1 MVYDHFIAS
10 VTRHFSFCITTHC
23 VQFPWKLLLLIN
35 VYFRFCNQLN
45 MTPFLIIKINFY
57 LFIFAC
63 CQHDMYEILCKNV
76 SWITTRYNLDLPLPV
91 LSNPTFFKSYRIKDV
106 FWCIY
111 LDHRWLNLS
120 KFENRCYN
128 TNVAKNADRRR
139 TGDYL

>member
-23 VQFPWKLLLLIN
+23 VQFPWKLLFLIN
-35 VYFRFCNQLN
+35 VYFRFCNQLK

-57 LFIFAC
+57 IHFCLLSTWYVWNSLQKRF
-63 CQHDMYEILCKNV
+63 V
-76 SWITTRYNLDLPLPV
+76 TTRYNLDLPLPV

-111 LDHRWLNLS
+111 FDHRWLNLS

-139 TGDYL
+139 TGDYF

>member
-23 VQFPWKLLLLIN
+23 VQFPWKLVLLIN

-57 LFIFAC
+57 IHFCLLSTWYVWNALQKRF
-63 CQHDMYEILCKNV
+63 V
-76 SWITTRYNLDLPLPV
+76 TTRYNLDLPLPV